1 MLKSFAAHRMLHVQF
16 YRMLKRKGK
25 RLWTDLAYRLA
36 CMSGLFDEEY
46 YLRSN
51 PDIDPMEVD
60 PLGHYLDLG
69 WRESRNPNQL
79 FENDLYRRTY
89 LADNDQN
96 PLLHYIRTGW
106 RSGCRPVPLFFSRE
120 YVRRYQLTL
129 TGVRTPLAHYLK
141 HWRRGFNPNPL
152 FDSIYY
158 LKQHP
163 ELDQTG
169 EHPLAHYLRRGS
181 TELFSPYPLFDLAYY
196 LEVNPAVA
204 REWQYPLLHYLAH
217 ADEEGCRPHRL
228 FDPLFYRDTCLD
240 ASTPLLEA
248 FVHYVEHGVDREAR
262 PNPLFDP
269 KFYRQTS
276 MEDGSDEIP
285 LAHYLRLGVAQ
296 GAYPC
301 PEVASLA
308 RKPVISIL
316 TPVYNTEANLLRRC
330 VHSVLYQP
338 YPHWE
343 LCLVDDGSSADHLP
357 ALLEAIAQSDHRIK
371 VRRLTTNQGIA
382 AATNA
387 AAALAEGEYLAF
399 LDHDDELAPDA
410 LYRIAAAINEA
421 SPDVLY
427 SDEDLVNLESRH
439 LDTFY
444 KPAFNR
450 ELLRGHNYIT
460 HFLVTRRELFHQCG
474 GLSSAFD
481 GAQDYDLALKLTEGE
496 RKVAHIPR
504 SLYRWRAHDDST
516 SVNHAQKRHADENGR
531 RALQAALDRE
541 GIAGEA
547 ELTDLRF
554 FYWPRRTIK
563 GLPAVSV
570 VVCGQPAPS
579 AWQRL
584 VRQIAAA
591 WANVEVLAMA
601 GGIENG
607 QDDANLRLLPPLVN
621 ESEPAWHNRAAKL
634 ATGDYLCFVDGA
646 VGLADPAWLR
656 ALIEYGQEAQ
666 TGMVGGCLEE
676 GEGAHIHRGSLP
688 DLTNPSWLYYASF
701 VRDVSVHHNG
711 IHWPQQVLAVHAGLC
726 LTGRDR
732 FLECGGYDPAFATM
746 AFAQLDYC
754 FRLHHLG
761 LTNVFTPHA
770 AAGLPG
776 VINKA
781 AGYMLDEAGNCDRA
795 LFQQRWYAQLLAGD
809 PWHSRHLLADKGI
822 PTADFARWYAG
833 EGQGATS
840 SPFAP

>member
-1 MLKSFAAHRMLHVQF
+1 MNILDPRRLFQVDF

-25 RLWTDLAYRLA
+25 RLWTDPAYRLA
-36 CMSGLFDEEY
+36 WLSGLFDEKY

-51 PDIDPMEVD
+51 PDIDPLEVD

-106 RSGCRPVPLFFSRE
+106 RSGCRPAPLFFSRD

-129 TGVRTPLAHYLK
+129 TGDRTPLGHYLK

-152 FDSIYY
+152 FDSVFY
-158 LKQHP
+158 LEQHP
-163 ELDQTG
+163 ELNETG

-181 TELFSPYPLFDLAYY
+181 AERHSPYPLFDLAYY
-196 LEVNPAVA
+196 LEVNPTVA
-204 REWQYPLLHYLAH
+204 REWQYPVLHYLAH
-217 ADEEGCRPHRL
+217 ADEEGCRPNRL
-228 FDPLFYRDTCLD
+228 FDPRFYRDTYLD
-240 ASTPLLEA
+240 ADTPLLDA
-248 FVHYVEHGVDREAR
+248 FVHYVEHGAARDAR

-269 KFYRQTS
+269 QFYRQTS
-276 MEDGSDEIP
+276 MEAGDREMP
-285 LAHYLRLGVAQ
+285 LAHYLRLGVAL

-301 PEVASLA
+301 PEVAALA

-316 TPVYNTEANLLRRC
+316 TPVYNTDANLLRRC
-330 VHSVLYQP
+330 VHSVRYQP

-343 LCLVDDGSSADHLP
+343 LCLVDDGSSAAHLP
-357 ALLEAIAQSDHRIK
+357 GLLDEISRLDSRIK
-371 VRRLTTNQGIA
+371 VRRLSTNQGIA

-387 AAALAEGEYLAF
+387 AAELAEGEYLAF

-410 LYRIAAAINEA
+410 LYQVALAINEQD
-421 SPDVLY
+421 PDLLY

-460 HFLVTRRELFHQCG
+460 HFLVTRSELFHQCG
-474 GLSSAFD
+474 GLSSAYD
-481 GAQDYDLALKLTEGE
+481 GAQDYDLALKLTESG
-496 RKVAHIPR
+496 RKVVHVPR

-516 SVNHAQKRHADENGR
+516 SVNHEQKRHADENGR

-541 GIAGEA
+541 GIVGEA
-547 ELTDLRF
+547 ERTDLRF
-554 FYWPRRTIK
+554 FYRPRRTIK

-570 VVCGQPAPS
+570 VVCGEPAPN
-579 AWQRL
+579 ALQHL
-584 VRQIAAA
+584 VEQIAAA
-591 WANVEVLAMA
+591 WANVEVVAKT
-601 GGIENG
+601 GGDENG
-607 QDDANLRLLPPLVN
+607 QGLASGRRLPPLDG
-621 ESEPAWHNRAAKL
+621 ESEPAWRNRAAAV
-634 ATGDYLCFVDGA
+634 ATGEYLCFVDDA
-646 VGLADPAWLR
+646 VSLAGPEWLC
-656 ALIEYGQEAQ
+656 ALIEYGQETQ
-666 TGMVGGCLEE
+666 TGMVGGCLDM

-688 DLTNPSWLYYASF
+688 DLTNLSWRYYASF

-711 IHWPQQVLAVHAGLC
+711 IHWPQQVMAVHEGLC
-726 LTGRDR
+726 LIARAR
-732 FLECGGYDPAFATM
+732 FLDCNGYDPAFATM
-746 AFAQLDYC
+746 VYAHLDLC
-754 FRLHHLG
+754 FRLHHRG

-776 VINKA
+776 IINTA
-781 AGYMLDEAGNCDRA
+781 AGDMPDEAGNSDCA
-795 LFQQRWYAQLLAGD
+795 LFQWRWHAQLLAGD
-809 PWHSRHLLADKGI
+809 PFHSRHLLADKAI
-822 PTADFARWYAG
+822 SPTAFARWYAG
-833 EGQGATS
+833 EDQGATS
-840 SPFAP
+840 SSSAP